1 MYISSQS
8 LQTDCI
14 QTLFTRVGHQ
24 AAMLGRQAQNDFDRA
39 VGRMAPQGALAK
51 VASQMDS
58 LNTPFVRL
66 IFLAASCEAF
76 GIDVLIY
83 FDYLCQQQFQ
93 NSVVPAIQ
101 NFFQRPYGYQNTQ
114 SLGLIMNFLH
124 FYFLECQDVLA
135 ILWKFLSLVWPLK
148 KHPHVHKNE

>member
-1 MYISSQS
+1 
-8 LQTDCI
+8 
-14 QTLFTRVGHQ
+14 
-24 AAMLGRQAQNDFDRA
+24 MLGRQAQNDFDRA
-39 VGRMAPQGALAK
+39 VGRMDPQGALAK

-124 FYFLECQDVLA
+124 FYFLECSCHLVEISLFGLAFEKTPTSPQKRVISYCFSLSA
-135 ILWKFLSLVWPLK
+135 ILCSKLLS
-148 KHPHVHKNE
+148 